1 MYDIVGENP
10 YDKQSPMTTL
20 TLQYAT
26 REVLLARGIIP
37 KAHFGRGK
45 CSVRVRST
53 ISKRVDTHTNYDL
66 IDFLSYRSN

>member
-20 TLQYAT
+20 TLRYAT

-37 KAHFGRGK
+37 KARSRRGQY
-45 CSVRVRST
+45 S
-53 ISKRVDTHTNYDL
+53 I
-66 IDFLSYRSN
+66 

>member
-20 TLQYAT
+20 TLRYAT

-37 KAHFGRGK
+37 KDRSGRGK
-45 CSVRVRST
+45 CSV
-53 ISKRVDTHTNYDL
+53 
-66 IDFLSYRSN
+66 